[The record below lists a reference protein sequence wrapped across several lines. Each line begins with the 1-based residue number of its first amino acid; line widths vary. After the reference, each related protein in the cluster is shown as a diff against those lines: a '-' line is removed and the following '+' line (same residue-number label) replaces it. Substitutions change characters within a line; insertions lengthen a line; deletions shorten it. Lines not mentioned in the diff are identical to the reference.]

1 MKTVQEILDEKG
13 RDVRTIGPD
22 SSVRDALTQMADR
35 NIGALVVIEEERVV
49 GVISE
54 RDFAR
59 KVIVE
64 GQSSLETPVKDIMVR
79 EPRCVAPEQTLGVC
93 MSLMT
98 DKHVRHLPVLEG
110 DSLVGVLSIGDL
122 VNAIIR
128 AHESKIDELEGLI
141 YGT

>member
-35 NIGALVVIEEERVV
+35 NIGALVVIEEGRVV

-64 GQSSLETPVKDIMVR
+64 GQSSLETLVEDIMVP
-79 EPRCVAPEQTLGVC
+79 EPRCVAPEQTLGDC
-93 MSLMT
+93 MALMT